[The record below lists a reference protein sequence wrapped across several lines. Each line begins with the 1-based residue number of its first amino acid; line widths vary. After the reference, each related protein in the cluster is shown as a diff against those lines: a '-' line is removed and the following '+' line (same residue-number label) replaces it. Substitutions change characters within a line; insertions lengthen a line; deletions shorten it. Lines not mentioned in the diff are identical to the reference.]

1 MKTSTVIKIFWYL
14 LEALFALWLDNKG
27 TSNPYKHK
35 TKNIVWGHWA
45 CNKAL
50 MNKKSQNIQLDANSN
65 LQSGVKTYN
74 YKQIGLQKILLTFL
88 PNIKPCYLA
97 PARPLGLP
105 WFRLNYFGVC
115 PSLLCSALA
124 GELANIQRRVSDF
137 LPSNGFLPMSQNGLK
152 TILKSNF
159 KLYNLN
165 LFKTPLESVWFLYRL
180 VNILWHNFIQF
191 DPF

>member
-1 MKTSTVIKIFWYL
+1 MSRIFWYL
-14 LEALFALWLDNKG
+14 LEALFALWLDNRG
-27 TSNPYKHK
+27 TSNPYCLRVLGNNIESLLLKPWWTRRAK
-35 TKNIVWGHWA
+35 TFVWMLILI
-45 CNKAL
+45 C
-50 MNKKSQNIQLDANSN
+50 KSEF
-65 LQSGVKTYN
+65 KTYD

-115 PSLLCSALA
+115 PSLVCSALA

-137 LPSNGFLPMSQNGLK
+137 LPSNGFLPMSQNGVK

-159 KLYNLN
+159 NSHNSRYHWN
-165 LFKTPLESVWFLYRL
+165 LFDFCRV
-180 VNILWHNFIQF
+180 
-191 DPF
+191 